1 MIYFDNKQFDTEI
14 KYDVYL
20 LKKYLTEHYDE
31 DTAIALLKNNSSD
44 IDKLAEAL
52 GEIDVEFFCLY
63 FMSDTFVPKGVND
76 DGSYPEDHTP
86 NVARTLSRGH
96 YELWDIANEIFIEDK
111 RDKAAIIEPRGY
123 AKTTIFDMAVSVYL
137 HCYKKSLFTLLGAK
151 TDTDATQFLD
161 SIKKVF
167 NENKKII
174 KNFGKLIDIKA
185 TKVNG
190 ERYTVNANEVEFT
203 NGTYIR
209 TVGSGTS
216 VRGANWGGI
225 RPTVFIG
232 DDFQDE
238 KNILTDAAREKQ
250 YSKWTKE
257 VEEVG
262 DKAVYRNGKKIKA
275 ATKIIAIGTVLHID
289 CLMSKLARNNDYYT
303 VLRRAIILEPGQTV
317 EDIFEYGETIE
328 GEYKPGLWLQCHD
341 IYFDEKL
348 NEDERKEKARQFY
361 EDHKEEMQFETW
373 WPEKWDCFNDLAIK
387 YWENRAAFMSELMN
401 DASSIGE
408 KWFKSVATRAK
419 EEIEN
424 HTFTKTMLSIDPAST
439 TNKKSDFTAMAVGSK
454 ATNDF
459 TYIRDL
465 LMKKLGYEQ
474 YCKKAVEILERNLDV
489 THINIERNTFQ
500 GADVVRIKE
509 LITESPILK
518 GKKYEWINEMQKKNK
533 DEKISTVV
541 DPMNNGQIIIC
552 SDCEDSKEA
561 VKQILEFQGQL
572 YTPHD
577 DMIDCI
583 SELENKIKTI
593 KVTTTVKILDR
604 KNFGL

>member
-1 MIYFDNKQFDTEI
+1 MIYFDNLKFDTEL

-20 LKKYLTEHYDE
+20 LNKYLTKHYDSGAA
-31 DTAIALLKNNSSD
+31 DKLMKANSMD
-44 IDKLAEAL
+44 LDKLAKAL
-52 GEIDVEFFCLY
+52 SDKDIEFFCLY
-63 FMSDTFVPKGVND
+63 FMSDTFVPKGLND
-76 DGSYPEDHTP
+76 DESYPVDHVP
-86 NVARTLSRGH
+86 NVARQLSKGH

-167 NENKKII
+167 NENQKII
-174 KNFGKLIDIKA
+174 KCFGKLIDFKAIKP
-185 TKVNG
+185 NG
-190 ERYTVNANEVEFT
+190 ERYTINANEVEFT

-216 VRGANWGGI
+216 VRGANWGGV

-289 CLMSKLARNNDYYT
+289 CLMSKLSRNGDYYT
-303 VLRRAIILEPGQTV
+303 ILRRAIILKDGQTI

-328 GEYKPGLWLQCHD
+328 DEFKPGLWLQCHD

-348 NEDERKEKARQFY
+348 NKEERKSKAKQFY

-373 WPEKWDCFNDLAIK
+373 WPEKWDCFNDLAVK

-401 DASSIGE
+401 DASAIGE
-408 KWFKSVATRAK
+408 KWFKSVVTRTS
-419 EEIEN
+419 EEIES
-424 HTFTKTMLSIDPAST
+424 HKFIKTALIIDPAAST
-439 TNKKSDFTAMAVGSK
+439 SKKNDYTAMGVMSK

-459 TYIRDL
+459 TYVRDL
-465 LMKKLGYEQ
+465 LMKRLGYND
-474 YCKKAVEILERNLDV
+474 YCEKAVDFIRGHEDI
-489 THINIERNTFQ
+489 THVVIEKNTFM
-500 GADVVRIKE
+500 GADVLKIQE
-509 LITESPILK
+509 LIDKEPKLRSRNI
-518 GKKYEWINEMQKKNK
+518 EFINKMQKTNK
-533 DEKISTVV
+533 DEKISTVM
-541 DPMNNGQIIIC
+541 DPINNGQIIIN
-552 SDCEDSKEA
+552 SDCEDSSAA
-561 VKQILEFQGQL
+561 VKQVLEFQGQK

-577 DMIDCI
+577 DFIDMI
-583 SELENKIKTI
+583 SEGENALKEIEVI
-593 KVTTTVKILDR
+593 STVQIFDR
-604 KNFGL
+604 SSLL

>member
-1 MIYFDNKQFDTEI
+1 MIYFDSMEFVSEL
-14 KYDVYL
+14 KYNIYL
-20 LKKYLTEHYDE
+20 LKKYLTQHYDRN
-31 DTAIALLKNNSSD
+31 TAMALLRKNSSD
-44 IDKLAEAL
+44 IDKLAKAL
-52 GEIDVEFFCLY
+52 GERDIEFFCLY
-63 FMSDTFVPKGVND
+63 FMSDTFVPKGLNE
-76 DGSYPEDHTP
+76 DGSIPEDHKP
-86 NVARTLSRGH
+86 NVARQLSKGH
-96 YELWDIANEIFIEDK
+96 YELWDVANDIFVEDK
-111 RDKAAIIEPRGY
+111 RDKAAIIEPRGF
-123 AKTTIFDMAVSVYL
+123 AKTTIFDMAVSVWL
-137 HCYKKSLFTLLGAK
+137 HCYEKSIFTLLGAK

-167 NENKKII
+167 NENQKII
-174 KNFGKLIDIKA
+174 KNFRRLIDIKA
-185 TKVNG
+185 TKDNG

-216 VRGANWGGI
+216 VRGSNWGGI

-275 ATKIIAIGTVLHID
+275 ATKIIAIGTVLHVD
-289 CLMSKLARNNDYYT
+289 CLMSKLARNNDYFT
-303 VLRRAIILEPGQTV
+303 VLRRAIVLEAGQTV
-317 EDIFEYGETIE
+317 KDIFESD
-328 GEYKPGLWLQCHD
+328 LWLQCRD
-341 IYFDEKL
+341 IYFNEKL
-348 NEDERKEKARQFY
+348 NEDERKDKAHQFY
-361 EDHKEEMQFETW
+361 LDHKEEMEFETW

-408 KWFKSVATRAK
+408 KWFKSVATRTK
-419 EEIEN
+419 EEIED
-424 HTFTKTMLSIDPAST
+424 HVFTKTMLCIDPAST
-439 TNKKSDFTAMAVGSK
+439 TKKKSDFTAMAVGSK

-465 LMKKLGYEQ
+465 LMKKLEYEQ
-474 YCKKAVEILERNLDV
+474 YCKKAVEMLERNPDV
-489 THINIERNTFQ
+489 THISIERNTFQ

-509 LITESPILK
+509 LIADSEILK

-552 SDCEDSKEA
+552 SECEDSSEA
-561 VKQILEFQGQL
+561 VKQILDFQGQL
-572 YTPHD
+572 YTTHD

-583 SELENKIKTI
+583 SELENKIKI
-593 KVTTTVKILDR
+593 IEVTTVVKILDR
-604 KNFGL
+604 KKFGL

>member
-1 MIYFDNKQFDTEI
+1 MIYFDNMKFDTEV
-14 KYDVYL
+14 KYNLHL
-20 LKKYLTEHYDE
+20 LKKYLTKHYDE

-44 IDKLAEAL
+44 LDKLAKAL

-63 FMSDTFVPKGVND
+63 FMSDTFVPKGMND
-76 DGSYPEDHTP
+76 DGSYPIDHMP
-86 NVARTLSRGH
+86 NVARQLSKGH
-96 YELWDIANEIFIEDK
+96 YELWDIANEIFVEDK

-123 AKTTIFDMAVSVYL
+123 AKTTIFDMAVSVWL
-137 HCYKKSLFTLLGAK
+137 HCYMKSLFTLLGAK

-167 NENKKII
+167 NENQKII
-174 KNFGKLIDIKA
+174 KCFGKLIDFKA
-185 TKVNG
+185 VKANG
-190 ERYTVNANEVEFT
+190 ERYTINANEVEFT

-238 KNILTDAAREKQ
+238 KNILTDMAREKQ

-289 CLMSKLARNNDYYT
+289 CLMSKLARNNDYFT
-303 VLRRAIILEPGQTV
+303 VLRRAIILEPEQTV
-317 EDIFEYGETIE
+317 QDIFESS
-328 GEYKPGLWLQCHD
+328 LWERCHD

-348 NEDERKEKARQFY
+348 NEDERKDKAHQFY
-361 EDHKEEMQFETW
+361 LDRKEEMQFETW

-408 KWFKSVATRAK
+408 KWFKSVATQTK
-419 EEIEN
+419 EEIED
-424 HTFTKTMLSIDPAST
+424 HVFTKTMLSIDPAST
-439 TNKKSDFTAMAVGSK
+439 AKKKSDFTAMAVGSK

-459 TYIRDL
+459 TYVRDL
-465 LMKKLGYEQ
+465 LMKKLEYEQ
-474 YCKKAVEILERNLDV
+474 YCKKAVEMLERNLDV

-509 LITESPILK
+509 LIAGNDILK

-541 DPMNNGQIIIC
+541 DPMTNGQIIIC

-561 VKQILEFQGQL
+561 VKQILDFQGQL

-593 KVTTTVKILDR
+593 ITAPKVQVFDR
-604 KNFGL
+604 SAAL

>member
-1 MIYFDNKQFDTEI
+1 MIYFDNLKFHTEL
-14 KYDVYL
+14 KYEVYL
-20 LKKYLTEHYDE
+20 LNKYLTKHYDSG
-31 DTAIALLKNNSSD
+31 TADKLLKTNSRDLDRLAKALSNKD
-44 IDKLAEAL
+44 I
-52 GEIDVEFFCLY
+52 EFFCLY
-63 FMSDTFVPKGVND
+63 FMSDTFVPKGMND
-76 DGSYPEDHTP
+76 DGSYPVDHIP
-86 NVARTLSRGH
+86 NVARQLSKGH
-96 YELWDIANEIFIEDK
+96 YELWDIANEIFVEDK

-137 HCYKKSLFTLLGAK
+137 HCYKKSLVTLLGAK

-167 NENKKII
+167 NENQKII

-185 TKVNG
+185 VKANG

-216 VRGANWGGI
+216 VRGSNWGGI

-289 CLMSKLARNNDYYT
+289 CLMSKLSRNGDYYT
-303 VLRRAIILEPGQTV
+303 ILRRAIILETDQTV
-317 EDIFEYGETIE
+317 EDIFEN
-328 GEYKPGLWLQCHD
+328 GLWLQCHD

-348 NEDERKEKARQFY
+348 NKEERKEKAKQFY

-387 YWENRAAFMSELMN
+387 YWEDRAAFMSELMN
-401 DASSIGE
+401 DATAIGE
-408 KWFKSVATRAK
+408 KWFKSIATRTS

-424 HTFTKTMLSIDPAST
+424 HKFIKTALVIDPAAST
-439 TNKKSDFTAMAVGSK
+439 SKKNDYTAMGVMSK

-459 TYIRDL
+459 TYVRDL
-465 LMKKLGYEQ
+465 LMKRLGYND
-474 YCKKAVEILERNLDV
+474 YCEKAVDFIRRHEDI
-489 THINIERNTFQ
+489 THVVIEKNTFM
-500 GADVVRIKE
+500 GADVLKIQE
-509 LITESPILK
+509 LIDKEPKLK
-518 GKKYEWINEMQKKNK
+518 SRRLEFINKMQKTNK
-533 DEKISTVV
+533 DEKISTVM
-541 DPMNNGQIIIC
+541 DPVNNGQIVIN
-552 SDCEDSKEA
+552 SDCEDSSAA
-561 VKQILEFQGQL
+561 VKQVLEFQGQK

-577 DMIDCI
+577 DFIDMI
-583 SELENKIKTI
+583 SEGENALKEI
-593 KVTTTVKILDR
+593 KVVSKVEIFDR
-604 KNFGL
+604 NSLF

>member
-1 MIYFDNKQFDTEI
+1 MIYFDNIEFETDDLYELYI
-14 KYDVYL
+14 
-20 LKKYLTEHYDE
+20 LKKYLIKHYGE
-31 DTAIALLKNNSSD
+31 ENAIKLIKEYYNNLD
-44 IDKLAEAL
+44 DLAKAL
-52 GEIDVEFFCLY
+52 GKEDIEFFCLY
-63 FMSDTFVPKGVND
+63 FMSDTFVVKDN
-76 DGSYPEDHTP
+76 
-86 NVARTLSRGH
+86 NVARQLSKGH

-111 RDKAAIIEPRGY
+111 IDKAAIIEPRGF
-123 AKTTIFDMAVSVYL
+123 AKTTIFNMAAAIWL

-174 KNFGKLIDIKA
+174 KCFGKLINVKT
-185 TKVNG
+185 TKDNV
-190 ERYTVNANEVEFT
+190 EKYTVNANEVEFT
-203 NGTYIR
+203 NGTYIK

-257 VEEVG
+257 IEEVG
-262 DKAVYRNGKKIKA
+262 DKAVYRNGVKIKA

-289 CLMSKLARNNDYYT
+289 CLMSRLSRNNDYYT
-303 VLRRAIILEPGQTV
+303 ILRRAIMLEDDQTV
-317 EDIFEYGETIE
+317 EDIFESD
-328 GEYKPGLWLQCHD
+328 LWQQCHD

-348 NEDERKEKARQFY
+348 NKDERKDKAKQFY
-361 EDHKEEMQFETW
+361 EDHKEDMQFPTW

-387 YWENRAAFMSELMN
+387 YWEDRKAFMSELMN

-408 KWFKSVATRAK
+408 KWFKSVATQTR

-424 HTFTKTMLSIDPAST
+424 HDFVKTMLSIDPAST
-439 TNKKSDFTAMAVGSK
+439 TKKKSDFTSMAVGSK

-465 LMKKLGYEQ
+465 LMKKLSFEQ
-474 YCKKAVEILERNLDV
+474 YCQKAVEMLERNLDV
-489 THINIERNTFQ
+489 THINIEKNTYQ
-500 GADVVRIKE
+500 GADVIKIKE
-509 LITESPILK
+509 LIETSTVLK

-541 DPMNNGQIIIC
+541 DPINNGQIVIC
-552 SDCEDSKEA
+552 SDCEDSKAA
-561 VKQILEFQGQL
+561 VEQIKDFQGQL
-572 YTPHD
+572 YTVHD
-577 DMIDCI
+577 DMIDNI
-583 SELENKIKTI
+583 AELENKIKTI
-593 KVTTTVKILDR
+593 KTIGKVTLLDR
-604 KNFGL
+604 RSFGL

>member
-1 MIYFDNKQFDTEI
+1 MIYFDNLKFDTEL
-14 KYDVYL
+14 KYEVYL
-20 LKKYLTEHYDE
+20 LNKYLTKHYDSK
-31 DTAIALLKNNSSD
+31 TSKALMEANNSD
-44 IDKLAEAL
+44 LDELARAL
-52 GEIDVEFFCLY
+52 GEIDIEFFCLY
-63 FMSDTFVPKGVND
+63 FMSDTFVVKD
-76 DGSYPEDHTP
+76 S
-86 NVARTLSRGH
+86 NVARQLSKGH
-96 YELWDIANEIFIEDK
+96 YELWDIANDIFIKDK
-111 RDKAAIIEPRGY
+111 HDKAAIIEPRGF
-123 AKTTIFDMAVSVYL
+123 AKTTIFDMAVSVWL

-174 KNFGKLIDIKA
+174 KCFGKLINAK
-185 TKVNG
+185 KF
-190 ERYTVNANEVEFT
+190 TVNANEVEFT
-203 NGTYIR
+203 NGTYIK

-216 VRGANWGGI
+216 VRGANWGGV

-257 VEEVG
+257 IEEVG
-262 DKAVYRNGKKIKA
+262 DKAVFRNGKKIKA

-289 CLMSKLARNNDYYT
+289 CLMSKLSRNNDYFT
-303 VLRRAIILEPGQTV
+303 ILRRAIILEPGQTV
-317 EDIFEYGETIE
+317 EDIFESD
-328 GEYKPGLWLQCHD
+328 LWQQCHD

-348 NEDERKEKARQFY
+348 NKDERKAKAKQFY
-361 EDHKEEMQFETW
+361 EDHKEEMQFPVW
-373 WPEKWDCFNDLAIK
+373 WPEKWDCFNDLAVK
-387 YWENRAAFMSELMN
+387 YWEDRKAFMSELMN

-408 KWFKSVATRAK
+408 KWFKSVATQTK

-424 HTFTKTMLSIDPAST
+424 HDFVKTMLSIDPAST
-439 TNKKSDFTAMAVGSK
+439 TNKKSDFVAMAIGSK

-465 LMKKLGYEQ
+465 ILKKMEYEQ
-474 YCKKAVEILERNLDV
+474 YCKKAVEVLERNLDV
-489 THINIERNTFQ
+489 THINIEKNTYQ
-500 GADVVRIKE
+500 GADVIRIKE
-509 LITESPILK
+509 LILNSEVLK

-541 DPMNNGQIIIC
+541 DPMKNGQIIIC
-552 SDCEDSKEA
+552 SDCEDSKAAIE
-561 VKQILEFQGQL
+561 QIEDFQGQL
-572 YTPHD
+572 YTLHD

-593 KVTTTVKILDR
+593 KVRRKLRIGSINKIY
-604 KNFGL
+604 G